1 MGIEVSQRRLLSVP
15 HESAAPLRVLYLME
29 ALRIGGAERGFLRMA
44 RALDR
49 ERFQLAIGTLLPGG
63 PLEPEIRALGI
74 PIVPFARR
82 GRFDLSPVS
91 RLARYIRDER
101 IDIVH
106 GMHWLSNLFAELGAW
121 RCPQTA
127 VIGSTV
133 GMVYDDSRHGQA
145 RLLLDRLCWRRMDVM
160 TVNGAKLGT
169 YLTERGF
176 PAQRLRVVLNGVDVP
191 NERLLTPE
199 TRAAARARLGVCADV
214 PLVGIVARL
223 DPVKD
228 HPTFLR
234 AAALLRERLPDA
246 QFALVGGGPE
256 QVALESLADSLGIR
270 EAVVFTGE
278 VPDAAAYLPA
288 FDVSVLCSRFE
299 GLPTALLE
307 AGSWALPLVSTP
319 AGGATEV
326 VVEGRTGLLAPIGDA
341 ERLAERVGELLADR
355 ARARTLG
362 MAARAHVIE
371 RFSLAAMMAHFESIY
386 ETAALTRHGVRPRV
400 PVAIPDP
407 ARSVIGDE

>member
-1 MGIEVSQRRLLSVP
+1 MGTEMKHERLVY
-15 HESAAPLRVLYLME
+15 SASRGHSPLRVLYLME

-49 ERFQLAIGTLLPGG
+49 ERFQPAIGTLLPGG

-74 PIVPFARR
+74 PIVTFERR
-82 GRFDLSPVS
+82 ARFDLSPIS

-101 IDIVH
+101 IDIIH

-121 RCPQTA
+121 RCRDTA

-133 GMVYDDSRHGQA
+133 GMVYDDARHGSQ
-145 RLLLDRLCWRRMDVM
+145 RLLLDRFCWRRMDVM
-160 TVNGAKLGT
+160 TVNAGRLGA

-176 PAQRLRVVLNGVDVP
+176 PTQRLRVVLNGVDVP
-191 NERLLTPE
+191 DERSLSAE
-199 TRAAARARLGVCADV
+199 SRAAAREQLGVPLDT

-234 AAALLRERLPDA
+234 AAALVRKQLPSTR
-246 QFALVGGGPE
+246 FAVVGGGPE
-256 QVALESLADSLGIR
+256 KSRLETLADALGIR
-270 EAVVFTGE
+270 DAVIFTGE
-278 VPDAAAYLPA
+278 VPDATRYLPA
-288 FDVSVLCSRFE
+288 FDMFVLCSRFE

-307 AGSWALPLVSTP
+307 AGSRALPLVSTP

-326 VVEGRTGLLAPIGDA
+326 VIEGETGLLAPVGDA
-341 ERLAERVGELLADR
+341 ERLAARICELLTDR
-355 ARARTLG
+355 IRAKTLG
-362 MAARAHVIE
+362 EAARRHVLT
-371 RFSLAAMMAHFESIY
+371 RFSLTVMMAELESIY
-386 ETAALTRHGVRPRV
+386 EMAALARRGAHARV
-400 PVAIPDP
+400 PVAIL
-407 ARSVIGDE
+407 